1 MFVPEVWCAW
11 QIHYDAAFKTF
22 EKEYCV
28 YQDDSVMFI
37 EFLLLCFQ
45 ISKQLNF
52 ASHDSIN
59 VKYAMWVTEALVK
72 REIELLI
79 LME

>member
-1 MFVPEVWCAW
+1 
-11 QIHYDAAFKTF
+11 
-22 EKEYCV
+22 
-28 YQDDSVMFI
+28 MFI

-59 VKYAMWVTEALVK
+59 VKYALWVTEALVK